1 MSKLFTI
8 LMLVIFS
15 VSTLSA
21 EPKTV
26 EIALGA
32 GSVNDVY
39 YSLFDN
45 AIVGEVPANDWD
57 LAFEM
62 EGSNAGIF
70 VNEMKGV
77 KLYEV
82 PGMKQEQW
90 SAPID
95 TTGYY
100 AVEPLHNSV
109 RTWNIG
115 AFNKYMDGF
124 QTNGDFGWGFYNM
137 GQAILGTTVYVIVF
151 QDGTAK
157 RIMIE
162 LLTAGEYTFTYADLD
177 GSNEITAYVE
187 KQHYNDRNFSYYS
200 FSDEEFTDREPPS
213 SSWNLLFG
221 RYMFPIDMGG
231 SVMYYGVTGV
241 RTNIGIKT
249 AIVEGYP
256 VENMIKPES
265 EDDYSYMLST
275 IGHQWK
281 TIQGEIV
288 EELAYYVMLQDGL
301 IFKLFFTA
309 YDGLGGGNIEFTIE
323 DVTTSVTDFD
333 NNSRASFA
341 VYPNVVNR
349 GDNCT
354 IIYNTSNLDS
364 KISFAMYDITGNLIE
379 TYSGENSDNL
389 SQKSISTSGLAA
401 GTYVVV
407 MNVGESVSSQK
418 IIVK

>member
-45 AIVGEVPANDWD
+45 AIVGEIPANDWD

-109 RTWNIG
+109 QTWNIG

-124 QTNGDFGWGFYNM
+124 QTSGDFGWGFYNM

-151 QDGTAK
+151 QDGSAK

-265 EDDYSYMLST
+265 EDEYSYMLST

-281 TIQGEIV
+281 TIQGDIV

-309 YDGLGGGNIEFTIE
+309 YDGLAGGNIEFTIE
-323 DVTTSVTDFD
+323 DVTTSVDEFD

-341 VYPNVVNR
+341 VYPNVINR

-407 MNVGESVSSQK
+407 MNVGENVSSQK